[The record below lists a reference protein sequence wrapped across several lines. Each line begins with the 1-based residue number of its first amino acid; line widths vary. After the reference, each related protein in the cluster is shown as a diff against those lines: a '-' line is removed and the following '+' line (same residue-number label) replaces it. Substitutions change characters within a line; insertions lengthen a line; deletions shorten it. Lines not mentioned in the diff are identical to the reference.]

1 MVSDIQKGALLIP
14 TSRKGRTLKRRKRV
28 AGRVDNVLKALA
40 PVVVGR
46 GKDDPLFERWQ
57 LKQFEPSK
65 WVKQTQA
72 ASEQTMPGS

>member
-28 AGRVDNVLKALA
+28 AGRVNNVPKALA

-46 GKDDPLFERWQ
+46 GKELFERWQ